1 MTAVMERDPAV
12 PQDCILDKVDK
23 FVEPFIDCQDEQ
35 RWAGILYSA
44 ATGIIREVPT
54 FPRFYITAS
63 EPESAKS
70 LFMRMMVCLSCNPV
84 NGSGTSFGLVS
95 ALAAASAEREKPV
108 PTIYRD
114 EIGKVKI
121 DVSLSDILREGYVD
135 GATRSRSR
143 NGVPEYYSIYVPFIM
158 AGLPSGFPVDIR
170 TRCIVVTL
178 KPGVPKRY
186 FDIRDSQPDARAWGR
201 ELTRQARAAA
211 KQVNEF
217 RVLNLGIPELYGRKA
232 EVWEPLFAV
241 AQALGGQKWVTRCLA
256 AFKLLA
262 LAESDKAELTP
273 EQEVLKN
280 AAELAPGLSVFG
292 FVPGQRLGEEMR
304 RLPRYSG
311 RSLASMNKL
320 ISEAIPFY
328 TQQRRLPETGERMRG
343 YELDE
348 IIRAWELVRPRD
360 PEDMEEFQEEDPFAV
375 DFDEDS
381 GYIQTQ
387 SGGTGG
393 TGGTGVLRPAGA
405 PQAGAADAV
414 AGPAGIARPGAAGTV
429 PWVQGDAQGAGAGG
443 L

>member
-1 MTAVMERDPAV
+1 MTATMDRQSAAATAV
-12 PQDCILDKVDK
+12 AQESILDKVDK
-23 FVEPFIDCQDEQ
+23 FVEPFIDCLDEQ
-35 RWAGILYSA
+35 RWAGILYST

-54 FPRFYITAS
+54 FPRFYITAND
-63 EPESAKS
+63 PEAGKS

-95 ALAAASAEREKPV
+95 ALAAASAEKEKPV

-121 DVSLSDILREGYVD
+121 DIQLSDILREGYVA

-158 AGLPSGFPVDIR
+158 AGLPSGFPTDIR

-178 KPGVPKRY
+178 KPGHPKRY
-186 FDIRDSQPDARAWGR
+186 FDLRDSQRDAYAWGR

-217 RVLNLGIPELYGRKA
+217 RVLNLGIPELVGRKA

-262 LAESDKAELTP
+262 LAESDKPELTP

-280 AAELAPGLSVFG
+280 AAELAPILSVFG

-320 ISEAIPFY
+320 ISESIPFY

-348 IIRAWELVRPRD
+348 ILRAWEMVRPRD
-360 PEDMEEFQEEDPFAV
+360 VEDMEEFLEDDPFAV
-375 DFDEDS
+375 DFSEDS
-381 GYIQTQ
+381 SYIMP
-387 SGGTGG
+387 GGTGG
-393 TGGTGVLRPAGA
+393 TGGTGKTAQPAAQPPAPEAASAPQPVAPGA
-405 PQAGAADAV
+405 PV
-414 AGPAGIARPGAAGTV
+414 AGVGWVGADSGV
-429 PWVQGDAQGAGAGG
+429 EGS
-443 L
+443 